1 MTNLISDPIPVPIPL
16 AVPAGDQLAHPP
28 SLLRNRNFFLVWLAS
43 VVGNFALAVA
53 TIAETWFVVKTLGA
67 KEQLGLVMIAGSVP
81 RIVLML
87 LGGVVADRMKRSRII
102 LGSLGMRV
110 LLMFALVGLLAMGK
124 LDIWV
129 MTGFAFIYGSLDAF
143 FWPARDALLPS
154 LVGPQ
159 DLTRANSIMLTTN
172 QIGLVFGPVLGGAL
186 LALVSY
192 EWVFSITGILLLIGV
207 ACIALIREPALVAN
221 GERRHVLHELKEG
234 IQYALSTPVLR
245 SLMLIYAIANLLFMG
260 PLGLGIPIVV
270 TDHLKGEASTLSF
283 LQSAFAVGMVVGGTL
298 LTIYPPLKKRLLM
311 IVLVIAAEGVLLGL
325 QGHSYLLWASIAIQ
339 FLLGFGVVSNNV
351 PMMSLL
357 QQYTDR
363 DKIGRVMSLNTVAS
377 MGLSPISYAMV
388 TALLSLHVD
397 IGWIMPVFG
406 LTMTVLVLAMAAKVP
421 TIRQVD

>member
-1 MTNLISDPIPVPIPL
+1 M
-16 AVPAGDQLAHPP
+16 DQP
-28 SLLRNRNFFLVWLAS
+28 SSLFKNHNFFLLWLAS

-53 TIAETWFVVKTLGA
+53 TIAETWYVVKTLGA

-87 LGGVVADRMKRSRII
+87 FGGVVADRMKRSRII
-102 LGSLGMRV
+102 LGSLGLRV
-110 LLMFALVGLLAMGK
+110 LLMFALVGLLMQGW

-129 MTGFAFIYGSLDAF
+129 MTGFAFIYGALDAF
-143 FWPARDALLPS
+143 FWPARDALLPG
-154 LVGPQ
+154 LVNTN

-192 EWVFSITGILLLIGV
+192 EWVFSITGVLLLVGVCCIG
-207 ACIALIREPALVAN
+207 LIKEADVVSSGA
-221 GERRHVLHELKEG
+221 RRHILHELLEG
-234 IQYALSTPVLR
+234 LQYAIRTPVLL

-270 TDHLKGEASTLSF
+270 TDHLHGEASTLSY
-283 LQSAFAVGMVVGGTL
+283 LQSAFAVGMVLGGTL
-298 LTIYPPLKKRLLM
+298 LTIYPPVKKRLLM
-311 IVLVIAAEGVLLGL
+311 IALVIAVEGVLLGL
-325 QGHSYLLWASIAIQ
+325 QGHTYWLWAALVLQ

-388 TALLSLHVD
+388 TSLLSLHVE
-397 IGWIMPVFG
+397 IKWIMPVFG
-406 LTMTVLVLAMAAKVP
+406 LTMSVLMLAMVARMP

>member
-1 MTNLISDPIPVPIPL
+1 MT
-16 AVPAGDQLAHPP
+16 QPP
-28 SLLRNRNFFLVWLAS
+28 SLLQNRNFFFVWLAS

-102 LGSLGMRV
+102 LFSLSLRV
-110 LLMFALVGLLAMGK
+110 MLMFALVGLLALGK
-124 LDIWV
+124 LDIW
-129 MTGFAFIYGSLDAF
+129 MLTGFAFIYGALDAF

-154 LVGPQ
+154 LVQGS

-172 QIGLVFGPVLGGAL
+172 QIGLVFGPVLGGIL

-192 EWVFSITGILLLIGV
+192 EWVFSITGVLLLVGV
-207 ACIALIREPALVAN
+207 GCIAMVQEPPLVQHK
-221 GERRHVLHELKEG
+221 ERRHVLHELVEG
-234 IQYALSTPVLR
+234 LKYAINTPVLL

-260 PLGLGIPIVV
+260 PLGLGIPIIV

-283 LQSAFAVGMVVGGTL
+283 LQSAFATGMVVGGTL
-298 LTIYPPLKKRLLM
+298 LTIYPPMKKRLLM
-311 IVLVIAAEGVLLGL
+311 IAVVIAIEGVLLAL
-325 QGHSYLLWASIAIQ
+325 QGHVYWLWGAIFIQ

-377 MGLSPISYAMV
+377 MGLSPISYSMV
-388 TALLSLHVD
+388 TALLSLHVE
-397 IGWIMPVFG
+397 IAWIMPAFG
-406 LTMTVLVLAMAAKVP
+406 LTMSVLVLAMVAVLP
-421 TIRQVD
+421 TIRKVD